1 MRLVALLLVVWVG
14 IVGSVFAQ
22 GPGML
27 TQTLSN
33 PPSWVFPGAAL
44 DFDFANQRY
53 WNSGASTTLTV
64 SRATAETCT
73 SLGGTLTYAASGFPC
88 ITDAGLQ
95 AWQVAVNL
103 ILQSQFAATWTAT
116 RSTLTA
122 NAVVSPDTATN
133 AATLIEDASATSTH
147 LTTQTVTKAASA
159 LPYTFSVYAKSST
172 RTRIALQIDDASGNG
187 AYMVCN
193 LSGQSVGVT
202 STGVGT
208 PFTTLSAGAVAVG
221 AWTRCFIN
229 ATTNTATSIVGT
241 IFLDSGAGT
250 AALSNSYSGDGTSGA
265 PIFGA
270 QLEQNVLL
278 SPSPYIPTTTV
289 SVTRNATII
298 SRTISMG
305 PVYALYGAGVPQ
317 IPASSTIS
325 PILLSVDNATI
336 TDYARINRTSTG
348 TASAVMSSS
357 SSLTYNVAGA
367 AWTQYTPA
375 KIAASFSAGAQVSAF
390 NGTALAAGTGAALPV
405 GVTTLHFGVRSDSG
419 GSTQWEGTIQR
430 ATVFNSYL
438 TNLTDLTR

>member
-1 MRLVALLLVVWVG
+1 MRLIVLTLVVWSG
-14 IVGSVFAQ
+14 IVVAWSGITM
-22 GPGML
+22 PLM

-33 PPSWVFPGAAL
+33 PPSWVFPGASL

-73 SLGGTLTYAASGFPC
+73 SLGGVLTYVASGFPC

-116 RSTLTA
+116 RTTLTP
-122 NAVVSPDTATN
+122 NVVVSPDLSTN
-133 AATLIEDASATSTH
+133 AATLIEDSSATSTH

-159 LPYTFSVYAKSST
+159 IPYTFSVYAKSST
-172 RTRIALQIDDASGNG
+172 RTRIDLQLDDAAGNG
-187 AYMVCN
+187 AVMVCD
-193 LSGQSVGVT
+193 LAGKQVGVT
-202 STGVGT
+202 AAGVGVA
-208 PFTTLSAGAVAVG
+208 FTALTSGADTVG
-221 AWTRCFIN
+221 DWTRCWIN
-229 ATTNTATSIVGT
+229 ATTNTATSLVST
-241 IFLDSGAGT
+241 VFLDSGAGT
-250 AALSNSYSGDGTSGA
+250 AAISNSYSGNGTSGA

-270 QLEQNVLL
+270 QLEQNVLV

-305 PVYALYGAGVPQ
+305 PVYAMFASGTPQ

-325 PILLSVDNATI
+325 PILLSIDNGTI
-336 TDYARINRTSTG
+336 TDYARVNRTSTG
-348 TASAVMSSS
+348 TIGVVMSSA
-357 SSLTYNVAGA
+357 SSLTYNIGGA
-367 AWTQYTPA
+367 AWA
-375 KIAASFSAGAQVSAF
+375 KSAPGKVAASFSAGAQISAF
-390 NGTALAAGTGAALPV
+390 NGTALTAGTGAALPV
-405 GVTTLHFGVRSDSG
+405 APTTLHFGVRSDSG